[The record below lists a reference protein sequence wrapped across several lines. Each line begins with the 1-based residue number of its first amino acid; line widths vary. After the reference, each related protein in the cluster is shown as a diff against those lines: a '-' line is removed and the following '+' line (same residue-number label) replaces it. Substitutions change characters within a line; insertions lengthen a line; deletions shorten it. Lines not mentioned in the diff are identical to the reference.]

1 MNFPSKPTSRARVFR
16 RLAMGNAQNKGS
28 RGSSGT
34 STPDTRA
41 SRRSRDSGGGGG
53 RAGGGSRGRSGDRD
67 SASGAGG
74 GWNGDDGSGLSY
86 GCVIHRRGDGMKGVS
101 MVIATMKRGFGWM
114 AGWAMRARNGLT
126 RIADRELED

>member
-1 MNFPSKPTSRARVFR
+1 
-16 RLAMGNAQNKGS
+16 MGNAQNKGS

-53 RAGGGSRGRSGDRD
+53 RVGGGSRGRSGDRD

-74 GWNGDDGSGLSY
+74 GLNGDDGSGLSY
-86 GCVIHRRGDGMKGVS
+86 GCVMHRRGHGMMGVS
-101 MVIATMKRGFGWM
+101 MVIATMTRGFGWM
-114 AGWAMRARNGLT
+114 GGWVMRARNGLT